1 MGIGNRAATC
11 ASCSKRLT
19 RKHWYY
25 RNGKYYCKQRCWTT
39 EQAKAAKEAAE
50 QAAKAEPAAATAA
63 ADTGKPAEPP
73 APAKPDDAKAAA

>member
-25 RNGKYYCKQRCWTT
+25 RNGQYYCKQQCWTT
-39 EQAKAAKEAAE
+39 AQAKAAKEAAE
-50 QAAKAEPAAATAA
+50 KAAQGEPAAAAAA
-63 ADTGKPAEPP
+63 ADAGKAAESP
-73 APAKPDDAKAAA
+73 APPKQAGG

>member
-25 RNGKYYCKQRCWTT
+25 RNGQYYCKQQCWTT
-39 EQAKAAKEAAE
+39 AQEKAEKEAAE
-50 QAAKAEPAAATAA
+50 KAAQGEPAAAA
-63 ADTGKPAEPP
+63 ADAGKAAESP
-73 APAKPDDAKAAA
+73 APPKQGDAKAAA

>member
-11 ASCSKRLT
+11 ASCGKRLT

-39 EQAKAAKEAAE
+39 EQAKVAKEAAE
-50 QAAKAEPAAATAA
+50 QASKNEPAAAAAA
-63 ADTGKPAEPP
+63 ADAGKAAEPP
-73 APAKPDDAKAAA
+73 GPAKQDDAQTAA